1 MTNAP
6 TLKIHIYYL
15 KRAFG
20 FLLLLSLFS
29 CASLNLSETRYN
41 LQGKILFKEN
51 NVQKDLRMKLSVEN
65 NKLKIQL
72 FDILGTA
79 LLAEINS
86 LGNKWKYENFLIDIN
101 VDFTPNELRAFLK
114 KNSCSRRCNIDGTIG
129 NIRILLQNV

>member
-1 MTNAP
+1 MTYAP
-6 TLKIHIYYL
+6 TLKIHNYYL

-51 NVQKDLRMKLSVEN
+51 NVQNDLRVKLSVEN

-101 VDFTPNELRAFLK
+101 VDNYY
-114 KNSCSRRCNIDGTIG
+114 
-129 NIRILLQNV
+129 